1 MLCAPHTVPPPP
13 TPVQTLAVN
22 GRFGRGLPLEQ
33 QTFLVLADTVLKQI
47 DSLKSGD
54 AGVGGPVRK

>member
-1 MLCAPHTVPPPP
+1 
-13 TPVQTLAVN
+13 VQTLAIN